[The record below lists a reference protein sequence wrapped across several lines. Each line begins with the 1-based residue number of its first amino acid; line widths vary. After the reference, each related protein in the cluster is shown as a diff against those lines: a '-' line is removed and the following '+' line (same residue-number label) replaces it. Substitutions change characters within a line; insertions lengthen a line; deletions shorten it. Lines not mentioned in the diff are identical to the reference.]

1 MRLSAHAVPDGIAR
15 HMFLHKRSE
24 GSASLLFMKYNGRA
38 YSEIESAGIGGLMFR
53 KIVAPIACVVLMSVA
68 AYAQDAKSLIQAAS
82 KVMGIENVNS
92 VMFYGSGAN
101 FNLGQSNNAN
111 GPWPRTNLN
120 DYVRAIDF
128 SQPASLATAVTWSVP
143 VTGGAAAQGAFT
155 QNITS
160 ANNVW
165 AQQLEIWITPWGF
178 LKGAAENKATVR
190 DDSLGLKRYRV
201 VTWKTSQN
209 SPSGKPYTV
218 EGFIN
223 SDNLVDRVNTWIEH
237 PLFGDMLVQTI
248 YSDYRDNNGFKFPA
262 SIVQKRGGWD
272 TFEAQILWANPNPAN
287 IQQLLTPPAP
297 RAAATGNPVAP
308 AASAATAPSPK
319 SEKLADGVYRINGAY
334 NALAIEFKDHI
345 VLFEGGPQSEARAL
359 EIIAEAKRVIPNKP
373 IRYSILSHHHID
385 HSNGLSA
392 IVAEGAT
399 IITHEV
405 NKQFLSKA
413 LTAKRTLQPDSM
425 TAAGKK
431 PKIEVIEEKRVL
443 EDETH
448 TVEIHHVVGL
458 PHADGMLMVYLPKE
472 KILAYADMF
481 NLPPAD
487 NPVPNPPVVGTMV
500 FLANIERLKLEPE
513 KIMSVHSLNP
523 DRLATR
529 ADILKSL
536 GRAP

>member
-1 MRLSAHAVPDGIAR
+1 
-15 HMFLHKRSE
+15 
-24 GSASLLFMKYNGRA
+24 
-38 YSEIESAGIGGLMFR
+38 MFR
-53 KIVAPIACVVLMSVA
+53 KTITAIACLVLMCGIA
-68 AYAQDAKSLIQAAS
+68 NAQDAKSLIQAAS
-82 KVMGIENVNS
+82 KEMGIENVDS

-111 GPWPRTNLN
+111 DAWPRTNLN

-128 SQPASLATAVTWSVP
+128 KRSASRATAVTWSAP

-155 QNITS
+155 QNITA
-160 ANNVW
+160 ANDTW

-178 LKGAAENKATVR
+178 LKGAAANKATVR
-190 DDSLGLKRYRV
+190 DDSLGFRKYRV
-201 VTWKTSQN
+201 VTWQTTQL

-223 SDNLVDRVNTWIEH
+223 SDNLVDRVNTWIEN
-237 PLFGDMLVQTI
+237 PLLGDMLVQVSYT
-248 YSDYRDNNGFKFPA
+248 DYRDNNGFKFPA
-262 SIVQKRGGWD
+262 TIVQKRGGWS

-297 RAAATGNPVAP
+297 RGGGGVTAGGPPPAAPVAAATG
-308 AASAATAPSPK
+308 PK
-319 SEKLADGVYRINGAY
+319 SEKLADGVYRIIGAY

-345 VLFEGGPQSEARAL
+345 VLFEGGPQSEARAQ

-373 IRYSILSHHHID
+373 IRYSILSHHHFD
-385 HSNGLSA
+385 HSSGLPA

-399 IITHEV
+399 IITQDV
-405 NKQFLSKA
+405 NKAFLTKA
-413 LTAKRTLQPDSM
+413 LSAKRTLDPDAMS
-425 TAAGKK
+425 TGKK
-431 PKIEVIEEKRVL
+431 KARIETVDEKRVL
-443 EDETH
+443 QDDTR

-481 NLPPAD
+481 NLPPAG
-487 NPVPNPPVVGTMV
+487 NPVPDPPVVGTMV
-500 FLANIERLKLEPE
+500 FLANIERLHLEPE

-523 DRLATR
+523 DRLATM

-536 GRAP
+536 GRTQ